1 MRNAAVIGLGQT
13 NHASKRLDVNLAGL
27 VREAAQRALN
37 DAELTW
43 DDIDAVVIGSAPD
56 FFEGVA
62 LPEWWLAGALGA
74 YKKPI
79 MRIHTMGSV
88 GGCTAVSAYYHVASG
103 LFDKVL
109 AVAFEKQSEAQ
120 SLWVF
125 SAGGSFGRSFS
136 TGAGGAFAPVAN
148 AYKAKFN
155 VPAEMGPL
163 VAVKDRNNAL
173 KNPYAHLRKAITLE
187 DVLNSRLLWDPFHFL
202 ESCPTSDGAAAMVF
216 AAEEIAPKLSKRPV
230 WVKSAVAMTESVTMS
245 MGMRTMPPGAV
256 ECAKRAYARAGIT
269 NPVKELRMAEI
280 YTPFSWIE
288 FILYESLGFA
298 EEGQGWR
305 FFASGA
311 TQMDGSFPIDPSGGV
326 LSTNPI
332 GAAGMLRMVEPAL
345 QVKGTAEGGHQIPD
359 VHQAMGHAYGGSIN
373 YHAIMIFS
381 DQKP

>member
-1 MRNAAVIGLGQT
+1 MRNVAVIGLGQT
-13 NHASKRLDVNLAGL
+13 KHASKRLDVNMAGL
-27 VREAAQRALN
+27 VREAAQRALA
-37 DAELTW
+37 DAELTFK
-43 DDIDAVVIGSAPD
+43 DIDAVLIGSAPD

-74 YKKPI
+74 YGKPI

-88 GGCTAVSAYYHVASG
+88 GGCTAVSAFYHVAAG

-125 SAGGSFGRSFS
+125 AAGGSFGRSFS
-136 TGAGGAFAPVAN
+136 TGAGGAFAPVAR
-148 AYKAKFN
+148 AYIDRWK
-155 VPAEMGPL
+155 VPAEMGPR

-173 KNPYAHLRKAITLE
+173 KNPYAHLQKPVTLE
-187 DVLNSRLLWDPFHFL
+187 DVLSSRMLWDPFRLL

-216 AAEEIAPKLSKRPV
+216 AAEEIAPKLSRKPV
-230 WVKSAVAMTESVTMS
+230 WVKSAVAMTEASTMS
-245 MGMRTMPPGAV
+245 LGMKTMPPAAV
-256 ECAKRAYARAGIT
+256 ECAKRAYARAGISH
-269 NPVKELRMAEI
+269 PLKDLQMAEI
-280 YTPFSWIE
+280 YTPFSWLE
-288 FILYESLGFA
+288 FIIYEGLGLC

-305 FFASGA
+305 LFDSGA
-311 TQMDGSFPIDPSGGV
+311 TQMDGSFPVDPSGGV

-332 GAAGMLRMVEPAL
+332 GAAGMLRMLEPAL